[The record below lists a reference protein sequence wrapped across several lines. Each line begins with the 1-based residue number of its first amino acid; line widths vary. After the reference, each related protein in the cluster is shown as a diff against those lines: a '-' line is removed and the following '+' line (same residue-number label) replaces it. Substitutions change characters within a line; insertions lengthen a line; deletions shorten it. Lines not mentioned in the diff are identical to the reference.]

1 MKLRYIIGSFLS
13 AILFAGCAD
22 ESSHMNSYGNLSED
36 ETFVLIPAD
45 GGDVVVKLNADADWK
60 FDDIFSVDVTIDG
73 EKKKLYYPLPVKLNK
88 EKTEGELS
96 WLSVDKLAGPA
107 GETTLTF
114 HADAVSG
121 GRETDLR
128 LSVGSKKQFIKVR
141 QGSLEASD
149 ATVAEVLAGVPGK
162 SYRVTGVVTGWY
174 GNYEQYG
181 NFYITDATGTILVYG
196 AADKDGKLKNYPIKS
211 WGIELGDEVTVEGG
225 TTLYHEVMQFA
236 DVTILNVKKSL
247 VSLSENELTIA
258 KEGGEFSV
266 KAAFKGNGVNLSIP
280 AEAQSWLRMTSSK
293 FVAGVKTIYDPSP
306 ADTTIFTFY
315 ANPNEAESREA
326 QIDFSSSNSES
337 SSSVKFTVKQEGIPN
352 PPTGDGTKEDPYNVT
367 AVLQYVKTLGNN
379 VESDKDIYVKGKISS
394 IKYTYSA
401 QFGTATYNIS
411 ADGKENDVF
420 TVYGS
425 YFFDNKP
432 WEEGQTQ
439 IALGDDVIVSGKV
452 INFEKDGKVTPE
464 FSNKKN
470 WLVSLNG
477 KTSEGAATSIETDFT
492 QGVGQW
498 IINNVKPLPDGLS
511 FVWKQDATYGMKASA
526 FVNPNR
532 FETDS
537 WLVSPELKLVNG
549 ATLTMSH
556 VQRYGSGSDLHVMM
570 STTHTGETIDPSQWT
585 ELTISQWPDGT
596 SWTFIEST
604 ATIPAS
610 SKIYIAFRYT
620 STTST
625 SATWE
630 IKTVSVK

>member
-22 ESSHMNSYGNLSED
+22 ESSHMNTYGNLSED
-36 ETFVLIPAD
+36 ETFVVIPAD
-45 GGDVVVKLNADADWK
+45 GGDAVVKLNADADWK
-60 FDDIFSVDVTIDG
+60 FDDIFSVEVTIDG
-73 EKKKLYYPLPVKLNK
+73 VKKKLYYPLPVKLNK

-96 WLSVDKLAGPA
+96 WLSVDKLAGSA

-162 SYRVTGVVTGWY
+162 SYRVTGIVTGWY

-196 AADKDGKLKNYPIKS
+196 AADKDGKLKNYPLKS
-211 WGIELGDEVTVEGG
+211 WGIDLGDEVTVEGG
-225 TTLYHEVMQFA
+225 TTVYKEVMQFA

-247 VSLSENELTIA
+247 VSLSENELTIP

-280 AEAQSWLRMTSSK
+280 AEVQSWLRMTSSK
-293 FVAGVKTIYDPSP
+293 FVAGVKSIYDPSP

-315 ANPNEAESREA
+315 ANPNVADSREA
-326 QIDFSSSNSES
+326 QIEFSSSNSES
-337 SSSVKFTVKQEGIPN
+337 SSSVKFTVKQEGISN
-352 PPTGDGTKEDPYNVT
+352 PPTGTGTKEDPYNVT
-367 AVLQYVKTLGNN
+367 AAVDYVKTLGAD
-379 VESDKDIYVKGKISS
+379 VVSPIDVYVKGKISS

-411 ADGKENDVF
+411 ADGKEDNVF

-439 IALGDDVIVSGKV
+439 IQVGDEVVVCGKA
-452 INFEKDGKVTPE
+452 IYYKGTTPE

-477 KTSEGAATSIETDFT
+477 KTSEGGSAAGTVDNPFTPEEAIAYIDGGGKDAVYVKGIVSELVKTGFDPAYGNGSFWISSDGTKAGDYLKDFEAYQVNYLGGRKWTEADPQIKVGDVVVIYGPLTKYKDTRET
-492 QGVGQW
+492 QGKGAAY
-498 IINNVKPLPDGLS
+498 IYSL
-511 FVWKQDATYGMKASA
+511 
-526 FVNPNR
+526 
-532 FETDS
+532 
-537 WLVSPELKLVNG
+537 NG
-549 ATLTMSH
+549 K
-556 VQRYGSGSDLHVMM
+556 
-570 STTHTGETIDPSQWT
+570 T
-585 ELTISQWPDGT
+585 E
-596 SWTFIEST
+596 
-604 ATIPAS
+604 
-610 SKIYIAFRYT
+610 
-620 STTST
+620 
-625 SATWE
+625 
-630 IKTVSVK
+630 

>member
-22 ESSHMNSYGNLSED
+22 ESSHMNTYGNLSED
-36 ETFVLIPAD
+36 ETFVVIPAD
-45 GGDVVVKLNADADWK
+45 GGDAVVKLNADADWK
-60 FDDIFSVDVTIDG
+60 FDDIFSVEVTIDG
-73 EKKKLYYPLPVKLNK
+73 VKKKLYYPLPVKLNK

-96 WLSVDKLAGPA
+96 WLSVDKLAGSA

-162 SYRVTGVVTGWY
+162 SYRVTGIVSGWY

-196 AADKDGKLKNYPIKS
+196 AADKDGKLKNYPLKS
-211 WGIELGDEVTVEGG
+211 WGIDLGDEVTVEGG
-225 TTLYHEVMQFA
+225 TTVYKEVMQFA

-247 VSLSENELTIA
+247 VSLLENELTIP

-280 AEAQSWLRMTSSK
+280 AEVQSWLRMTSSK
-293 FVAGVKTIYDPSP
+293 FVAGVKSIYDPSP

-315 ANPNEAESREA
+315 ANPNVADSREA
-326 QIDFSSSNSES
+326 QIEFSSSNSES
-337 SSSVKFTVKQEGIPN
+337 SSSVKFTVKQDGISN
-352 PPTGDGTKEDPYNVT
+352 PPTGTGTKEDPYNVT
-367 AVLQYVKTLGNN
+367 AAIDYVKTLGAD
-379 VESDKDIYVKGKISS
+379 VVSPIDVYVKGKISS

-411 ADGKENDVF
+411 ADGKEDNVF

-439 IALGDDVIVSGKV
+439 IQVGDEVVVCGKA
-452 INFEKDGKVTPE
+452 IYYKGTTPE

-477 KTSEGAATSIETDFT
+477 KTSEGGSAAGTVDNPFTPEQAIAYIDGGGKDAVYVKGIVSELYKGGFDPAYGNGSFWISSDGKKAGDYLKDFEAY
-492 QGVGQW
+492 Q
-498 IINNVKPLPDGLS
+498 
-511 FVWKQDATYGMKASA
+511 
-526 FVNPNR
+526 VNYLGGR
-532 FETDS
+532 
-537 WLVSPELKLVNG
+537 K
-549 ATLTMSH
+549 
-556 VQRYGSGSDLHVMM
+556 
-570 STTHTGETIDPSQWT
+570 WT
-585 ELTISQWPDGT
+585 EADPQIKVGDVVVIYGPLTKYNDTRETKGKG
-596 SWTFIEST
+596 
-604 ATIPAS
+604 AA
-610 SKIYIAFRYT
+610 YIF
-620 STTST
+620 SLNG
-625 SATWE
+625 
-630 IKTVSVK
+630 KTE